1 MSRITRSVLCAVLV
15 LGLAV
20 PVLACANPY
29 ATDRPGIKESTVE
42 SALDKSK
49 VGYKEVKLLGGN
61 AGESHRVMAAMIL
74 QSNGY
79 DPELATAD
87 DYAITEV
94 TLDNGETVTGVYVG
108 PKKEVIF
115 YKNP

>member
-1 MSRITRSVLCAVLV
+1 MSRVARITLSTTLV
-15 LGLAV
+15 LGLVIPA
-20 PVLACANPY
+20 LACANPY

-42 SALDKSK
+42 SALDKTEI
-49 VGYKEVKLLGGN
+49 GYKEVKLLGGN

-87 DYAITEV
+87 DYVITEV